1 MGAVVDRKAPV
12 GRGPSSQLSEAPA
25 QPLGEVLRERYGW
38 VSLLGM
44 PVFIAAV
51 LTALYLY
58 VQSLELDSI
67 EERALNADRVQTLL
81 VQHLQLTLVSTF
93 FVLLIAI
100 PLGVMVTRPVM
111 RKFTPGV
118 LAVANIGQAAPSIG
132 LLVIL
137 VIIMGTGFETAV
149 YGLVAYSVLP
159 VLRNTMVGLDQV
171 DTSVIEAGRG
181 MGMTKLSVLLRIELP
196 LAVPV
201 ILAGVRTAL
210 VINVGTAA
218 LATFINGGGLGDMIN
233 NGLKL
238 RRDSVLLTGS
248 VLTASLALTIDYVAG
263 LAERYLRPRGL

>member
-1 MGAVVDRKAPV
+1 MASVAST
-12 GRGPSSQLSEAPA
+12 PSVSW
-25 QPLGEVLRERYGW
+25 RERHAAWG
-38 VSLLGM
+38 VLAM
-44 PVFIAAV
+44 PAFIAAV
-51 LTALYLY
+51 LVALYLY

-67 EERALNADRVQTLL
+67 EQRSINADRVQTLL
-81 VQHLQLTLVSTF
+81 VQHIQLTAVSTF

-100 PLGVMVTRPVM
+100 PLGIVVTRPAAKRV
-111 RKFTPGV
+111 TPGV

-137 VIIMGTGFETAV
+137 VIIFGTGFQTAV

-159 VLRNTMVGLDQV
+159 VLRNTMVGLEQV
-171 DTSVIEAGRG
+171 DRNVIEAGRG
-181 MGMTKLSVLLRIELP
+181 MGMTRLRVLARIELP

-238 RRDSVLLTGS
+238 SRDTVLLTGA
-248 VLTASLALTIDYVAG
+248 VLTASLALTIDWVAG
-263 LAERYLRPRGL
+263 LAERYLRPKGT